1 MKYYMICLCFLC
13 IGIAKAQN
21 CSLTLLG
28 EIKDFHDNSPISAAN
43 IYIQHLDKYIVS
55 DFDGKFKIENLCK
68 GDLTLTISH
77 VGCETKTVTIN
88 MQSDIFKSITLEHHL
103 EELKEVVVAT
113 NSKTEKTSIQQSV
126 SKKVIEN
133 FSDKSLGDVLNTI
146 SGVSSLNTGNTI
158 VKPMIHGLHSSRLL
172 IINNNVRQ
180 FDQEWGEEH
189 APNIDINSSG
199 RLEVIKGSN
208 TLRYG
213 SDAIGGLILIRPE
226 NYAVKDSLF
235 GKSSTSFNSN
245 GLGGNINSELVK
257 TFKNGFYAKVQA
269 NYKQFGDFKASAYQ
283 LSNSGVKSI
292 NASVRFGY
300 KSFEKGFDAY
310 YSYVNNTIGILRA
323 SHVGNVNNLVRAIN
337 SEEPA
342 YIGDFSHTI
351 DNPKQSVLHHLGK
364 VEAYKRFKGLGK
376 LSLQYDFQIN
386 RRKEFDRRRER
397 FKDTPASDFRL
408 FTTSFQPNLKIDAIE
423 DLILN
428 TGFLLRY
435 QQNDAV
441 SGTGISI
448 PLIPDYDKYEVGIY
462 ATGSYNLNLF
472 TEISAG
478 IRYDYARIE
487 AKKKYKV
494 FDWNDNNY
502 DELFPEFSSGII
514 DNSEILTF
522 PKFNFHNISASLGLT
537 RHFQN
542 DFELLINYGLASRMP
557 NASELFSDGLHHSAA
572 RIEVGK
578 LTLNKEVANK
588 LIISLERHNRNFGF
602 SISPYYRYINDFIQ
616 LIPFDTASTI
626 RGAFVEWQY
635 NQVDAQIFGV
645 DIDVNKKLVN
655 NLNYFGSISLL
666 RGDNLTED
674 IPLIHMP
681 STNFS
686 NSIVYTNEKLNQLS
700 IGITQKTV
708 LQQKQ
713 YPNYNFLTFDP
724 IIQEDVYVDISST
737 PPTYTLFNFDSSA
750 QFNAFK
756 TATLKVEFNIENLFN
771 VSYRDN
777 LNRLRYFADETGR
790 NFNIKLKLNY

>member
-487 AKKKYKV
+487 AKKSTKY
-494 FDWNDNNY
+494 
-502 DELFPEFSSGII
+502 
-514 DNSEILTF
+514 
-522 PKFNFHNISASLGLT
+522 
-537 RHFQN
+537 
-542 DFELLINYGLASRMP
+542 LIGM
-557 NASELFSDGLHHSAA
+557 
-572 RIEVGK
+572 
-578 LTLNKEVANK
+578 
-588 LIISLERHNRNFGF
+588 
-602 SISPYYRYINDFIQ
+602 
-616 LIPFDTASTI
+616 TI
-626 RGAFVEWQY
+626 TMT
-635 NQVDAQIFGV
+635 
-645 DIDVNKKLVN
+645 
-655 NLNYFGSISLL
+655 NYFL
-666 RGDNLTED
+666 NLA
-674 IPLIHMP
+674 
-681 STNFS
+681 
-686 NSIVYTNEKLNQLS
+686 Q
-700 IGITQKTV
+700 V
-708 LQQKQ
+708 L
-713 YPNYNFLTFDP
+713 
-724 IIQEDVYVDISST
+724 
-737 PPTYTLFNFDSSA
+737 
-750 QFNAFK
+750 
-756 TATLKVEFNIENLFN
+756 
-771 VSYRDN
+771 
-777 LNRLRYFADETGR
+777 
-790 NFNIKLKLNY
+790 